1 MVVYVNDLTLEIT
14 TYFLLAIFFITIV
27 LNIISY
33 FHNKKIKKELAVLEL
48 NKNKIISVPL
58 MSELSKVEALVKNEK
73 TEEKYQLWRNRFDE
87 IKNIELSRIND
98 MLLEADFLLE
108 QKNYKDLL
116 NKVAKIEIKLY
127 EVKTKTNFLL
137 EEIQEITLSEERNR
151 EIITKLKSDYRELLQ
166 TFINSK
172 EEFGFVMKSVELQFE
187 NIEKRFVKFE
197 NAMDNNDYEE
207 VNHIV
212 KALDDMI
219 NHMKVVVEEVPAIVL
234 TTESLIPKKIEEI
247 NKIYEK
253 MRENGFQLDYL
264 NVEYNLEEI
273 NKKINNIVDRVK
285 VLNLEEVLFELK
297 TFLEY
302 FDTLFNDFEREKLIR
317 KVFEENVIEFKA
329 KLIRLDGVM
338 KELYKKIEETKYNYT
353 ISKEE
358 IKLLDNLNDELIEL
372 NDSFNSLYDTTRT
385 KSFPYSKL
393 NKELEILNNRVLTL
407 EEELDDLV
415 QTLGNMQDDEKRAK
429 EQVNNIKALLK
440 RSKYKIRSYKLPL
453 LPNNY
458 FVELKEASAA
468 VEEINKELDRK
479 PIDIETL
486 NTRVDTARDLAFKLY
501 NTTNE
506 MMKTVMLAEM
516 AIIYGNRYRSNKEV
530 IDEGLKRAE
539 LAFTKGEYKKS
550 LEITINT
557 IEIIEPGIYR
567 RLLNLYDKKV

>member
-1 MVVYVNDLTLEIT
+1 MNDLTLEIT